1 MSGRWVDASEYDP
14 PVRTPFWRS
23 PAVWLA
29 ASLGLLLALIVA
41 GVLIYNRGE
50 AAPSG
55 VTVAELREDPA
66 GFDGT
71 TVELVG
77 VAEDVRTLPILDQ
90 YGLYTIRDDSG
101 SLLVLSR
108 HGTPPA
114 GLPVKITGV
123 YHSDLKLDER
133 LEELIADQ
141 LGPLAGALA
150 STLVPGIPLNVVFIE
165 HEQYERQS

>member
-1 MSGRWVDASEYDP
+1 MSGHWVDASEYDP
-14 PVRTPFWRS
+14 PARTPFWRS
-23 PAVWLA
+23 PLVWVT
-29 ASLGLLLALIVA
+29 ASFGLLLILIVA
-41 GVLIYNRGE
+41 GVLLYNRGSV
-50 AAPSG
+50 APSG
-55 VTVAELREDPA
+55 VTVADLRADPGA
-66 GFDGT
+66 FDGT

-90 YGLYTIRDDSG
+90 YGIYTIRDDSG

-114 GLPVKITGV
+114 GEPVRITGV
-123 YHSDLKLDER
+123 YHSDLRLDER

-165 HEQYERQS
+165 HEQYELQS

>member
-14 PVRTPFWRS
+14 PERTPFWRS
-23 PAVWLA
+23 PTVWLL
-29 ASLGLLLALIVA
+29 ASFGLLAILLVA
-41 GVLIYNRGE
+41 GVLIYNRDE
-50 AAPSG
+50 TAPSG
-55 VTVAELREDPA
+55 ITIAELRADPS

-90 YGLYTIRDDSG
+90 YGLYTIRDDSD

-114 GLPVKITGV
+114 GEPVKITGT

-141 LGPLAGALA
+141 LGPLAGAVA

-165 HEQYERQS
+165 HERYELQS